1 MLTVEQNEELT
12 QIGPGTPMGEL
23 MRRYWIPVAFA
34 PQVAKPGGAPVR
46 VRLLC
51 EDLVLFRD
59 GEAEAVGQ
67 GDRRRLS
74 IAEQT
79 LFPVQPLIDR
89 IKAPREDTA
98 EAAR

>member
-1 MLTVEQNEELT
+1 MF
-12 QIGPGTPMGEL
+12 GT
-23 MRRYWIPVAFA
+23 
-34 PQVAKPGGAPVR
+34 
-46 VRLLC
+46 
-51 EDLVLFRD
+51 FRD

-89 IKAPREDTA
+89 VRAPREDRA